1 MRFLKIKNKTGDSLG
16 LTPAE
21 DKELAINALGGCV
34 YLLREYFLDQQLL
47 AQARFK
53 SYIPPDFASDGTKL
67 ANSMVSIFKSV

>member
-1 MRFLKIKNKTGDSLG
+1 MG

-21 DKELAINALGGCV
+21 DKELAVNALGGCV

-53 SYIPPDFASDGTKL
+53 SYIPPDFASGGTQFP
-67 ANSMVSIFKSV
+67 NNMVRNFSLPI